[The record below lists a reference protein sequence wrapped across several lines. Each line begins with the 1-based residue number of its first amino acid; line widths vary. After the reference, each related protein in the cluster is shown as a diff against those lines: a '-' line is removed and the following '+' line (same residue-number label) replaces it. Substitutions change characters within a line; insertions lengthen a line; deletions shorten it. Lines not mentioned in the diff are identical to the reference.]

1 MPWWSA
7 LCLETVLVVQWAQLE
22 KGPTV
27 ASCFK
32 NIVFSFSF
40 LKHVATTIFC
50 PSSSNIMESTLGPM
64 HQRLPIGRTM
74 GGFLGLWSL
83 RKKHEPPNERITQ
96 KLHVRWGTFKK
107 WPFKGRY
114 TVCVYIYTADIFH
127 IHPYSNHRFEGQSFS
142 ATAKSHGQIIERS
155 ATHKT

>member
-1 MPWWSA
+1 MVCSVPWDCFSGAMGPVWKRTNRLHLVSK
-7 LCLETVLVVQWAQLE
+7 VL
-22 KGPTV
+22 
-27 ASCFK
+27 
-32 NIVFSFSF
+32 SF
-40 LKHVATTIFC
+40 L
-50 PSSSNIMESTLGPM
+50 SLSSNMWQPPYSAQAAAISWRVPYLGPM
-64 HQRLPIGRTM
+64 RQRLPIGRTM

-96 KLHVRWGTFKK
+96 KLHVRWGTLKK

-155 ATHKT
+155 ATQKT